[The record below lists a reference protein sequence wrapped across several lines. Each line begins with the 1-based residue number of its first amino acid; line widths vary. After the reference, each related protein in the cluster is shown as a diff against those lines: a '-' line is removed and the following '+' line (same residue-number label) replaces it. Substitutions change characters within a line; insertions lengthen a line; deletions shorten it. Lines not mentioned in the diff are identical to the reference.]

1 MSSNKLV
8 VYLVLLG
15 NRDPI
20 NPWTGLVEDPLRQNR
35 SGISN
40 KMLTIDIDIKKVP
53 VDQEVICYNITTEL
67 IRLVEHPCINKS
79 NNMLTFDID
88 IK

>member
-40 KMLTIDIDIKKVP
+40 KMLTIDIDIK
-53 VDQEVICYNITTEL
+53 
-67 IRLVEHPCINKS
+67 
-79 NNMLTFDID
+79 
-88 IK
+88 